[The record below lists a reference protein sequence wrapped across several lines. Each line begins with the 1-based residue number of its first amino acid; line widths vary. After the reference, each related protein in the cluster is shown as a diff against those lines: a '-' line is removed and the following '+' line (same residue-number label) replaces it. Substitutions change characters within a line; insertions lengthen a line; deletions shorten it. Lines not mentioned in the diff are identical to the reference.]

1 VAAED
6 DATLDTSIACDSCD
20 KWYLILSSFMK
31 LPVESLGLEN
41 HILFLILS
49 TLNFKPGIMLFV
61 WGSIQK

>member
-1 VAAED
+1 MAAED

-41 HILFLILS
+41 HILFLILLI
-49 TLNFKPGIMLFV
+49 LNFKLGIMLYALD
-61 WGSIQK
+61 SIQK

>member
-6 DATLDTSIACDSCD
+6 DSTLDTSIACDCCD

-31 LPVESLGLEN
+31 LPIESLRLGK

-49 TLNFKPGIMLFV
+49 ILNFKPGIMLYA